1 MSQEK
6 GRNQNGM
13 LFLKQPEGRSP
24 QDIPIRAGL
33 PTRQTSVAGL
43 ALRIVTILA
52 VVVALAVGG
61 GLAVAQDQAPAAPS
75 QPSGGSQSSSPPQ
88 SQENPVP
95 AEPAPVPHP
104 RATSRSVLS
113 EHMSSDLSAY
123 LHQHH
128 LPFVDA
134 MVFTSASGRP
144 TSVKLSGQVRTEHGK
159 EDAAIKSS
167 DFLNAPGV
175 RIQNHIE
182 VDAGLAS
189 TAPAS
194 SSGSVV
200 PASSSASAVSASAA
214 GAPAAAAD
222 PCSDLCLKDEGHCN
236 TACQTQAAGGASGGG
251 LSIQGIMGQFG
262 QSATALKQCTDQ
274 CVQTREHCTY
284 DCTQAR
290 SSAPPSEG
298 TDSGGPPSARDS
310 DHQAAG
316 PDTPPE

>member
-6 GRNQNGM
+6 GRIEKGAQ
-13 LFLKQPEGRSP
+13 FLEEREERS
-24 QDIPIRAGL
+24 QRASGIRKNVA
-33 PTRQTSVAGL
+33 RRETSAARPL
-43 ALRIVTILA
+43 IRIVTILA
-52 VVVALAVGG
+52 VAFSLAAGG
-61 GLAVAQDQAPAAPS
+61 GLAVAQDQPPAAPS
-75 QPSGGSQSSSPPQ
+75 QPSGGSQASSPP
-88 SQENPVP
+88 QENPVP
-95 AEPAPVPHP
+95 AETAPAPHP
-104 RATSRSVLS
+104 RASRSVLS
-113 EHMSSDLSAY
+113 EHMSSELSAY

-134 MVFTSASGRP
+134 MVFTTASGRA

-167 DFLNAPGV
+167 DFLNEPGV

-194 SSGSVV
+194 SSASVV
-200 PASSSASAVSASAA
+200 PASASAGS
-214 GAPAAAAD
+214 APAAPAD

-284 DCTQAR
+284 DCTQGR
-290 SSAPPSEG
+290 SAAAASGGA
-298 TDSGGPPSARDS
+298 DSGGPSARAP
-310 DHQAAG
+310 DHQAEG